1 MLADGRKPRVAVL
14 DDDEEFVAM
23 MEVLLDEEDMQFVR
37 APIGPQA
44 VEGLVAAH
52 ADVAMLDLHGVA
64 TEGGLDLLHRLR
76 AEPRLAQLPILLC
89 SADIRQLRDRAA
101 ELAAL
106 PRVASIEKPFR
117 IDALIGTLS
126 RLLAGTATYPAAAS
140 GRPDRAAVEG
150 LEDLLERIGVDL
162 AWSVTDAWVP
172 DARPGMMRC
181 AAAWSSEPSLEPFA
195 LISRRIRLPYGGG
208 LPGRVWAS
216 GRPTWAEELT
226 SDLNFPRLPT
236 AQRVG
241 LVSAA
246 AVPVLDGDD
255 VAGVIAGYAA
265 TARPVDSDALDR
277 LTTMAAGATRL
288 LQAATGSVGG

>member
-1 MLADGRKPRVAVL
+1 
-14 DDDEEFVAM
+14 M
-23 MEVLLDEEDMQFVR
+23 MEVLLEEEGMQFVR
-37 APIGPQA
+37 APIGPLA
-44 VEGLVAAH
+44 VEGLVAAQ

-76 AEPRLAQLPILLC
+76 ADPRLAQLPILVC
-89 SADIRQLRDRAA
+89 SADIRQMRDRAA

-117 IDALIGTLS
+117 IDALIGALS
-126 RLLAGTATYPAAAS
+126 RLLAGTASYPAAAI
-140 GRPDRAAVEG
+140 GPPDRAAVAG
-150 LEDLLERIGVDL
+150 LEELLERIGVDL

-172 DARPGMMRC
+172 DARAGMLRC
-181 AAAWSSEPSLEPFA
+181 AATWSSEPSLEPFA
-195 LISRRIRLPYGGG
+195 LVSRRIRLPYGGG

-216 GRPTWAEELT
+216 GRPTWAEDLA

-246 AVPVLDGDD
+246 AVPVMDGDD

-265 TARPVDSDALDR
+265 TARPVDPDALDR

-288 LQAATGSVGG
+288 LRAATGSEAG